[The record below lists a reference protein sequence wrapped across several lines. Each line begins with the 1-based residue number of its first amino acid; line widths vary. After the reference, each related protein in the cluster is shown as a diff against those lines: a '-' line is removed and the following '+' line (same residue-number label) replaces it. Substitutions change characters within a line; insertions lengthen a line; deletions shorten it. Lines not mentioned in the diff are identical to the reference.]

1 MDAYSNATNKPDVIS
16 RSAVFLAIY
25 AKQTNLRMTLHCKNY
40 IGAIGNKT
48 SYNKKAVNISKN
60 KAPI

>member
-25 AKQTNLRMTLHCKNY
+25 TKQTNLRMTLHCKNY
-40 IGAIGNKT
+40 TGVIGNET
-48 SYNKKAVNISKN
+48 SYDKKAVNISKN
-60 KAPI
+60 NAPI